1 MAKLTRA
8 GLVHDIMNANASL
21 PMDEVL
27 VKIVAADAVSGIPGK
42 ICDLKRAKAYYNL
55 AIKNGLASGVGATTV
70 TRTPKAKAAP
80 KAAKPKLIKPKLDMS
95 GIKDR
100 KPITDKTAEEIAD
113 IRNKNLQ
120 RLKLVGRK
128 YAKGQSADGASG
140 RIHTD
145 EEAYAEVANL
155 EAELD
160 SFKAPKF
167 LNMADVKA
175 LV

>member
-27 VKIVAADAVSGIPGK
+27 VKIVDADAVSGIPGK

-55 AIKNGLASGVGATTV
+55 AIKNGLASGVGATKSV
-70 TRTPKAKAAP
+70 RVAKAKAAP
-80 KAAKPKLIKPKLDMS
+80 KAKAPKLIKPKLDMS

-128 YAKGQSADGASG
+128 YAKGQAADGASG